1 MTVLIKIYF
10 TIKMSRYKI
19 ILLNQSIMHNRN
31 TISKD
36 RYVMMTFI
44 CGQCHV
50 SSHALP
56 VHNYFR
62 LSLWSSKYLIG
73 TGIFGQKMNI
83 ALNVLCMYYGYW
95 IKIWIVQY
103 VSPFTLSTYWHN
115 KHKCLIQICDNC
127 FIYHIFGKYINSLYA
142 TYCK

>member
-1 MTVLIKIYF
+1 
-10 TIKMSRYKI
+10 MSRYKI
-19 ILLNQSIMHNRN
+19 KLLNQSSIMHNRN

-73 TGIFGQKMNI
+73 TGIFGQKMKI
-83 ALNVLCMYYGYW
+83 ALSVLYMFE

-103 VSPFTLSTYWHN
+103 VSPFTLSIYWHN

-127 FIYHIFGKYINSLYA
+127 LIYRIFGEYINSLYA

>member
-1 MTVLIKIYF
+1 
-10 TIKMSRYKI
+10 MSQYKI
-19 ILLNQSIMHNRN
+19 IQLNRPIMRNRN

-73 TGIFGQKMNI
+73 TGIFEQKIKI
-83 ALNVLCMYYGYW
+83 ALNVLFYELPLLK

-127 FIYHIFGKYINSLYA
+127 FIYHIFGEYINSLYA